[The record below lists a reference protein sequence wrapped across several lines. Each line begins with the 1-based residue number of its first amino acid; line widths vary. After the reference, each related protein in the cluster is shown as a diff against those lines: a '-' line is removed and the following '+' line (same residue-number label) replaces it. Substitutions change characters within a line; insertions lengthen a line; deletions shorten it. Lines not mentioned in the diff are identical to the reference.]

1 MNEMRQ
7 SLTIFLL
14 IILCFNA
21 LGQIDIE
28 NRFSTFGIIAVDRV
42 ENNWGC
48 AFATNNIAIGQS
60 GVYEIVPGYG
70 IIASIAFTNPE
81 YPIKGVEL
89 LKKGVSLELV
99 FDSISKTDE
108 SLYFRQIAMIDS
120 VGNAFGFTGNTIKS
134 FSHAGTLIGD
144 GYVVLGNSLS
154 NDTVLQAIET
164 GFLNSSDS
172 FYKRLLSAL
181 IAGQDAGGQLTGKLS
196 ASICVKK
203 FGQTGFNE
211 VDYRVDFS
219 KTPFKDLQN
228 LINKKS
234 GISLLRKAN
243 KTEDKDSALYLLN
256 NASILLKDWAM
267 LYPEISKSYYRNGY
281 EARAVNLLAE
291 RLETDSLF
299 IGFLPSCYFLR
310 SNERYQDLINELEF
324 GIHEWLEAIYSLID
338 FELNKEAIE
347 ISINLID
354 KYKESSYL
362 HYLIGKAYLNLEDNK
377 NANRYYQLALQLD
390 SENNEAKNALDEL
403 NNNNR

>member
-1 MNEMRQ
+1 M
-7 SLTIFLL
+7 
-14 IILCFNA
+14 
-21 LGQIDIE
+21 
-28 NRFSTFGIIAVDRV
+28 
-42 ENNWGC
+42 GC
-48 AFATNNIAIGQS
+48 AFATIISQLDNQFL
-60 GVYEIVPGYG
+60 EIVPDMNH
-70 IIASIAFTNPE
+70 ASISFTNPE
-81 YPIKGVEL
+81 YPIKRLEYEN
-89 LKKGVSLELV
+89 GVSLELV

-164 GFLNSSDS
+164 GFLNSSDP

-228 LINKKS
+228 LIKQKS

-267 LYPEISKSYYRNGY
+267 LYPEISKSII
-281 EARAVNLLAE
+281 EM
-291 RLETDSLF
+291 DMK
-299 IGFLPSCYFLR
+299 
-310 SNERYQDLINELEF
+310 QEL
-324 GIHEWLEAIYSLID
+324 
-338 FELNKEAIE
+338 
-347 ISINLID
+347 
-354 KYKESSYL
+354 
-362 HYLIGKAYLNLEDNK
+362 
-377 NANRYYQLALQLD
+377 
-390 SENNEAKNALDEL
+390 
-403 NNNNR
+403 